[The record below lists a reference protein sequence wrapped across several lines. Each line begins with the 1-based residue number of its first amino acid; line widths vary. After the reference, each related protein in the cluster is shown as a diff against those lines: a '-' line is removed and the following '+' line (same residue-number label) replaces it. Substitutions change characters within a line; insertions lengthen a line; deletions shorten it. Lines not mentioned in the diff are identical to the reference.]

1 MSKSKQTVNKIK
13 SKIEAI
19 KKLNDDPSNL
29 QQDNIYDKY
38 LKDLPS
44 TDQLFGK
51 KLDALKNKRQTNKE
65 NKKNIFSELVEISES
80 FLDVKKERKLTDATL
95 GTLAFSASLSK
106 RRLRRLVTQATD
118 KTTRE
123 SRKIVTDNVTK
134 YLFASDGVCGSN
146 SLITTNFT
154 VNLSPKEFDFMNVL
168 SIDPSTNVGKIV
180 YEPEK
185 KQTNKQKTDRKLYEI
200 FSGGTYSF
208 ESTNN
213 KTLFDVSFNQS
224 TQQYQISGLTQGYT
238 GVSVNEFL
246 LDYYSSIEFIDI
258 SGVTKTAV
266 QQMVSADNGETVQFT
281 EAQNKLNR
289 LVSKICKLCGN
300 PDSENDTSPVN
311 QFNENDEDL
320 EFLFDFDDVEGIDL
334 EEEDARL
341 RKVMRFRDCNNFE
354 VPINGDF
361 LEDFVYESDKKNLED
376 LLDNLFSRMGSEAFE
391 KSDGTIPPI
400 NFQLPLILQYI
411 LGLPKA
417 LINSLFTPKTMLP
430 VAIIYKMFNNLLS
443 TVLDVKELFK
453 RLKKMITSIIK
464 DVFWTFLK
472 EFWRLIK
479 SDLLTFLSLIAA
491 AILKSKYKR
500 YVIIITALI
509 ALLKKLLNQNI
520 NNCNALFTTISA
532 TIDTALSASGGF
544 NVPGVL
550 LGLSDQLPG
559 YSKERSLMNITERL
573 NAAGIPTDTINGESN
588 DLLTAVKSI
597 IDGHTEEQDQNS
609 FVKISLQGGVLPGPT
624 GGAVLP
630 PFTIN
635 GSGKVF

>member
-1 MSKSKQTVNKIK
+1 M
-13 SKIEAI
+13 
-19 KKLNDDPSNL
+19 
-29 QQDNIYDKY
+29 
-38 LKDLPS
+38 
-44 TDQLFGK
+44 
-51 KLDALKNKRQTNKE
+51 
-65 NKKNIFSELVEISES
+65 
-80 FLDVKKERKLTDATL
+80 
-95 GTLAFSASLSK
+95 
-106 RRLRRLVTQATD
+106 
-118 KTTRE
+118 
-123 SRKIVTDNVTK
+123 
-134 YLFASDGVCGSN
+134 
-146 SLITTNFT
+146 
-154 VNLSPKEFDFMNVL
+154 
-168 SIDPSTNVGKIV
+168 
-180 YEPEK
+180 
-185 KQTNKQKTDRKLYEI
+185 
-200 FSGGTYSF
+200 
-208 ESTNN
+208 
-213 KTLFDVSFNQS
+213 
-224 TQQYQISGLTQGYT
+224 
-238 GVSVNEFL
+238 
-246 LDYYSSIEFIDI
+246 
-258 SGVTKTAV
+258 
-266 QQMVSADNGETVQFT
+266 
-281 EAQNKLNR
+281 
-289 LVSKICKLCGN
+289 
-300 PDSENDTSPVN
+300 
-311 QFNENDEDL
+311 ED
-320 EFLFDFDDVEGIDL
+320 
-334 EEEDARL
+334 EDARL

-417 LINSLFTPKTMLP
+417 LISSLFTPKTMLP
-430 VAIIYKMFNNLLS
+430 VAIIYKMFKNLLS